1 MSRNTSNTN
10 TNSSGVSFTSQQQDT
25 RPRASS
31 KAAPKAK
38 FDRWKSGD
46 RYTLL
51 ELLGQGSYGQV
62 AKARDRTTGDVI
74 AIKQMKYVFDGETDA
89 KRAYREMHIL
99 RQLKHPS
106 VVALLDVVASSV
118 SSLGDVYF
126 AFEFMDT
133 DLSKII
139 KSNQYI
145 SSEHVAFIMYQI
157 MDAVTYIHGSNVIH
171 RDLKPAN
178 ILVSCGDCT
187 IKIADFGLSRVV
199 GSDNFMNKPER
210 VRGNSVSNSI
220 VGRSRGNSVALLL
233 PQTLLPEPVVGVPV
247 LERTLTQHV
256 VTRWYR
262 APEII
267 LAQSYGKA
275 VDIWSLGCIFA
286 ELLGLMRENIGDYQ
300 RRRALFP
307 GESCGELSGEAQSL
321 RGASVPRNR
330 SQLSLIFDVI
340 GTPPREDL
348 NSLDPIT
355 SHVLAHLRPKEP
367 KNMSYRFP
375 AAPPDS
381 IDLMLV
387 MLSFNPLKRPLAAGV
402 LEHAF
407 FADISQQGHVDSFK
421 VAQRELQ
428 VSAP

>member
-1 MSRNTSNTN
+1 M
-10 TNSSGVSFTSQQQDT
+10 D
-25 RPRASS
+25 S
-31 KAAPKAK
+31 KYL
-38 FDRWKSGD
+38 S
-46 RYTLL
+46 
-51 ELLGQGSYGQV
+51 
-62 AKARDRTTGDVI
+62 
-74 AIKQMKYVFDGETDA
+74 DA
-89 KRAYREMHIL
+89 KPHSIL
-99 RQLKHPS
+99 EDERMGDGLG
-106 VVALLDVVASSV
+106 
-118 SSLGDVYF
+118 LGD
-126 AFEFMDT
+126 
-133 DLSKII
+133 
-139 KSNQYI
+139 KSQ
-145 SSEHVAFIMYQI
+145 S
-157 MDAVTYIHGSNVIH
+157 
-171 RDLKPAN
+171 RDLGN
-178 ILVSCGDCT
+178 RGT
-187 IKIADFGLSRVV
+187 IPGTLGIGNVATEAE
-199 GSDNFMNKPER
+199 NKPER

-307 GESCGELSGEAQSL
+307 GESCGELSGEASELDKKKRMGEDAERFKQAELERSF
-321 RGASVPRNR
+321 ARNR

-428 VSAP
+428 AEAKCRVMRAGSEAVGTPTLLPIPMSQDIEQQGECVANLRKSIVEEVCIYRRRDAALKLENIF